1 MAAAAMMTMRTRTMP
16 SLKNKVGFRAGSGML
31 KWLQGRRTDVA
42 KGIERGMARG
52 RACGEKGLKIVN
64 LEKET
69 S

>member
-1 MAAAAMMTMRTRTMP
+1 MMTMRMRTMP

-52 RACGEKGLKIVN
+52 RACGEKGLK
-64 LEKET
+64 L
-69 S
+69 